1 MTDTDFQAEQPA
13 TRSAITIV
21 DIARL
26 AGVNPST
33 VSRALAGS
41 RAVTEETRRRI
52 GEIARANG
60 YVANHSARRLR
71 SRKAGQV
78 LVMLPN
84 IAAFSHPQIISG
96 IEDALEEHGIGVIV
110 GSTKGNA
117 ERETA
122 LAEQLVAGA
131 ADGVII
137 LTGKIP
143 ESLSASPHYRHRI
156 IAISRPVDIPN
167 VAFVGI
173 DDRRAAHDATRH
185 LLSLGKSEIVH
196 LSGPSDSPIFTARAR
211 GYADAMTEAGLADR
225 IEVIHLPAFTI
236 DAGRAAMQQLRSR
249 QARLS
254 AILCA
259 NDELAFGAIQV
270 AKELGMRVPEDVA
283 FVGFDDHPVSGAFT
297 PTLTTIKIPRHRLGY
312 TGAKALV
319 QHLKNGKVS
328 LMTEYLPH
336 TLCVRESC
344 GSKQ

>member
-1 MTDTDFQAEQPA
+1 METQKERPA
-13 TRSAITIV
+13 AAITIV

-41 RAVTEETRRRI
+41 EAVTEQTRKRI
-52 GEIARANG
+52 REIAQANG
-60 YVANHSARRLR
+60 YVANHNARRLR

-122 LAEQLVAGA
+122 LAEQLVTGA
-131 ADGVII
+131 ADGVIV
-137 LTGKIP
+137 LTGRIP
-143 ESLSASPHYRHRI
+143 ESISASPHYRHRI
-156 IAISRPVDIPN
+156 IAISRPVDTAD

-173 DDRRAAHDATRH
+173 DDRQAAYDATRH

-211 GYADAMTEAGLADR
+211 GYTDAMTEAGLAGR
-225 IEVIHLPAFTI
+225 VEVIHLPTFTI

-249 QARLS
+249 EAPLN

-259 NDELAFGAIQV
+259 SDELAFGAIQV
-270 AKELGMRVPEDVA
+270 AKELGIRVPEDVA

-297 PTLTTIKIPRHRLGY
+297 PPLTTVKIPRHSLGY
-312 TGAKALV
+312 TGAKALM
-319 QHLKNGKVS
+319 QHLEDGNVS
-328 LMTEYLPH
+328 STTEYLPH
-336 TLCVRESC
+336 TLCIRESC